1 VVPSRHWVS
10 SFNATCEA
18 ALIRARSPDQADR
31 VRQRHSCSSRLRHG
45 LGAGCAACLAI
56 IP

>member
-1 VVPSRHWVS
+1 MPSRHWVS